1 MRLPGPFIAF
11 NPKDDMAVLDAALIS
26 QLNQLMDRVT
36 HPVELVMSLDDRP
49 ESAQISDMLEQVAA
63 LSANITVRRDDAAHD
78 RRPAFSITRPGSDI
92 SITFAA
98 LPTGHE
104 FNSFVLALLQ
114 VGGNPVKLDE
124 KVVAGARAITTPKN
138 FVTYIS
144 LTCQNCPTV
153 VQAINAMAVLNP
165 LITNTV
171 VDGSLFR
178 DEVEA
183 EKIKATPTMYL
194 NGELFGQGRMEAAQI
209 LSGMD
214 SDAGASMAAELSS
227 RKPYQVLVVGQGPAG
242 VASAIYLARKGI
254 RTALIGDRFGGQVN
268 DTLSIEN
275 VISVPHT
282 EGPKLASDL
291 RTHASQYEI
300 DMIDGVR
307 AAELLPA
314 TDGDDLVGVRL
325 EGDARLS
332 ADAVVLATG
341 AHWRQMGVPGEQE
354 YRNKGV
360 TYCPHC
366 DGPLF
371 KGKDVAVI
379 GGGNSGI
386 EAALDLAGVARHVTV
401 VEFMPA
407 CKADEVLLDRV
418 DQTTNITVLTNSA
431 VTEVVGDGSQVTG
444 LHYDDRATGEHR
456 ELALDGVFVQIGL
469 MPNTDWLKG
478 AVKLDAHGQIVID
491 DRGAT
496 NVPRVFAAGDCT
508 DVPFKQIIVAEGAG
522 AIAGLSAWESLIR
535 EQSTAAPKGS
545 DVASTTG
552 SQDARKGEPQAAM
565 AR

>member
-1 MRLPGPFIAF
+1 
-11 NPKDDMAVLDAALIS
+11 MAVLDAALIS

-63 LSANITVRRDDAAHD
+63 LSANITVRRDDSAHD

-242 VASAIYLARKGI
+242 VASAIYLARKGT

-307 AAELLPA
+307 ASELLPT
-314 TDGDDLVGVRL
+314 TDGDDLVRVRL
-325 EGDARLS
+325 EGDAQLS

-341 AHWRQMGVPGEQE
+341 AHWRQMG
-354 YRNKGV
+354 
-360 TYCPHC
+360 
-366 DGPLF
+366 
-371 KGKDVAVI
+371 
-379 GGGNSGI
+379 
-386 EAALDLAGVARHVTV
+386 
-401 VEFMPA
+401 
-407 CKADEVLLDRV
+407 
-418 DQTTNITVLTNSA
+418 
-431 VTEVVGDGSQVTG
+431 
-444 LHYDDRATGEHR
+444 
-456 ELALDGVFVQIGL
+456 
-469 MPNTDWLKG
+469 
-478 AVKLDAHGQIVID
+478 
-491 DRGAT
+491 
-496 NVPRVFAAGDCT
+496 
-508 DVPFKQIIVAEGAG
+508 
-522 AIAGLSAWESLIR
+522 
-535 EQSTAAPKGS
+535 
-545 DVASTTG
+545 
-552 SQDARKGEPQAAM
+552 
-565 AR
+565 